1 MSGWERDARR
11 DLAALRG
18 MSIKQSIS
26 IGEALLTSDVM
37 RIIKPAKGPRPPSLA
52 LAIGILDRRS
62 RRK

>member
-1 MSGWERDARR
+1 
-11 DLAALRG
+11 

-37 RIIKPAKGPRPPSLA
+37 RIIKPVNGPRPPSLA
-52 LAIGILDRRS
+52 LAIGILGRRS

>member
-1 MSGWERDARR
+1 M
-11 DLAALRG
+11 AALRG